1 MRLLEQEAGEDLDA
15 DSGLRAVRFDAN
27 DDGAASAAAPP
38 APAAGEFGTVCYGA
52 IAHRSDSLP
61 AGGGAAQ

>member
-1 MRLLEQEAGEDLDA
+1 MRLLEQEAREDLDA

-27 DDGAASAAAPP
+27 DDGTASAAA
-38 APAAGEFGTVCYGA
+38 APAAAPGGFGTVCYGA

-61 AGGGAAQ
+61 AGGGQAQ